1 MCRGRGEARSVL
13 LDEQGSA
20 SPDLEITQIFSAK
33 KSPDLEIAQIFSAKK
48 SPDLEIAQ
56 IFSAKLL
63 LKDKL
68 SSDWSS
74 TSQ

>member
-20 SPDLEITQIFSAK
+20 
-33 KSPDLEIAQIFSAKK
+33 SPDLEIAQIFSAKK